1 MTEYRSVL
9 ERAGSNAPPPDLEL
23 ERILRR
29 RDRKR
34 RNQRISAGVVAI
46 VVFVGAVLIVTAG
59 GLIDRNGTPAVTG
72 PAPGPAPATERVG
85 FIGLPPEGAAPSTP
99 ETGKLLISFYGR
111 PGVGE
116 GTGLYRLWVYADG
129 RMIWDREG
137 DFPYGANDVTT
148 GYLEQRITPEGAEL
162 LRAEV
167 VSTGLFE
174 RDLSLFVRPPYMWGT
189 VRVREGG
196 DLVRVRWSN
205 ADEGSPFTAMTGAQS
220 RELSRVIARLTHP
233 AGWLQDAWVDRE
245 LRPYVASRYAA
256 CYSPE
261 VDTSAAFPDAARDL
275 LEARDRTRWNTSEL
289 GGAFMYCSEMTTEEA
304 RALVG
309 LLDASEF
316 SRDDAYRLE
325 YRLRSSDPPPVI
337 FVEPYFPHGEF
348 LLSQGR

>member
-1 MTEYRSVL
+1 M
-9 ERAGSNAPPPDLEL
+9 ERLEL
-23 ERILRR
+23 RPYTLDEFHAR
-29 RDRKR
+29 RDRRR

-46 VVFVGAVLIVTAG
+46 AVFVGAILIVTVG
-59 GLIDRNGTPAVTG
+59 GLSDRAETPALTG

-85 FIGLPPEGAAPSTP
+85 FIGLPPGGAAPSTP

-116 GTGLYRLWVYADG
+116 GGGLYRLWVYADG

-148 GYLEQRITPEGAEL
+148 GYLEQRITPEAAEL
-162 LRAEV
+162 MRAEI

-174 RDLSLFVRPPYMWGT
+174 RDLSLDVDPPFIWGM

-196 DLVRVRWSN
+196 ELVRVRWSLAN
-205 ADEGSPFTAMTGAQS
+205 NGAPTVMTRAQS
-220 RELSRVIARLTHP
+220 RMLHRVIARLTHP

-245 LRPYVASRYAA
+245 LRPYVASRYAV
-256 CYSPE
+256 CYGPE
-261 VDTSAAFPDAARDL
+261 IDTSAAFPDAARDL
-275 LEARDRTRWNTSEL
+275 LQARDRTRWNTTEL

-304 RALVG
+304 RALVA
-309 LLDASEF
+309 LLDASEL

-325 YRLRSSDPPPVI
+325 YRLRSPDPPPVI